1 MANTLNLGNGDWA
14 TKENS
19 LLGYNSESGNYK
31 PLAFDFTRASSA
43 TVVNK
48 AGLIETAANGIPR
61 IDFLG
66 NTSGA
71 LKLEP
76 QRTNLL
82 PYSSDFSQWS
92 LVNNITIN
100 PDSTMSPDGTLNAS
114 KVLEQVAS
122 ANGHMVF
129 DNLGLTPSV
138 EYNFSIFVKKLN
150 RRYVA
155 LQNSY
160 NTQNGSIAFFDLDT
174 ETLVYTY
181 SAGTVGTFTVSD
193 AKIEK
198 YNNGWYRLSANFQ
211 SDVSVLPTLV
221 LADSQWSTGFSY
233 NNLYTGDVTKGL
245 YVYGAQVEQGSYSTS
260 LINTS
265 GSAVT
270 RVADSCSQTVPDG
283 IIGQT
288 EGTMYWEGKFQDG
301 QNPILMQIVPSSAN
315 YLSSIY
321 IDFNKTINLIRFH
334 IYDSGVI
341 QATLSTSATPET
353 KYKIALAYK
362 QNDIQ
367 GYVNGVSIGSDTN
380 ATIQSGLNNLI
391 IGGLV
396 GYVNNNTFIG
406 TKPNNVRLYN
416 TRLSNAELAALTTI

>member
-245 YVYGAQVEQGSYSTS
+245 YVYGAQVEQESYSTS
-260 LINTS
+260 LKTTFA
-265 GSAVT
+265 SAER
-270 RVADSCSQTVPDG
+270 RVADSCSQTV
-283 IIGQT
+283 Q
-288 EGTMYWEGKFQDG
+288 MV
-301 QNPILMQIVPSSAN
+301 L
-315 YLSSIY
+315 
-321 IDFNKTINLIRFH
+321 
-334 IYDSGVI
+334 
-341 QATLSTSATPET
+341 
-353 KYKIALAYK
+353 
-362 QNDIQ
+362 
-367 GYVNGVSIGSDTN
+367 
-380 ATIQSGLNNLI
+380 
-391 IGGLV
+391 
-396 GYVNNNTFIG
+396 
-406 TKPNNVRLYN
+406 
-416 TRLSNAELAALTTI
+416 